1 MKNQM
6 RATKP
11 WLIGMTTF
19 ILLTPSFS
27 TRSLHAVDVPVQ
39 LRVTF
44 IQVGNGDST
53 LIQDGQGYDV
63 LIDGGK
69 EEAGPIVLDTLRQA
83 GVDDLEIVVATHA
96 APDHVGGLINVLHA
110 ENPPVERIYYNGIPR
125 DNETWRKFAQAVED
139 EGLALETV
147 TYPQTFTWGPAT
159 AYILNPDPNI
169 EYIDE
174 DQASI
179 VIMLVYGQVRWLLP
193 ADIDSVVEANLADR
207 GASLQAPILKVP
219 HHGHSTGTSAAF
231 LEAVQPQHAIISVG
245 DNLLGRPDAGVLQR
259 LADSGARLWRTDMH
273 GTVVVTSDGT
283 SYRIFNTRTLLPVLL
298 RFP

>member
-1 MKNQM
+1 MKKQM

-11 WLIGMTTF
+11 WLIGMMIF

-27 TRSLHAVDVPVQ
+27 TRSLHAIDVPVQ

-44 IQVGNGDST
+44 IQVGNGAST

-69 EEAGPIVLDTLRQA
+69 EEAGPKVLDALRQA
-83 GVDDLEIVVATHA
+83 GVDDLEIIVATHA

-110 ENPPVERIYYNGIPR
+110 ENPAVERIYYNGIPR
-125 DNETWRKFAQAVED
+125 DNETWHKFAQAVED

-147 TYPQTFTWGPAT
+147 TYPQTFSWGPAT
-159 AYILNPDPNI
+159 AYILNPDPNF

-179 VIMLVYGQVRWLLP
+179 AIILVYAQMRWLLP
-193 ADIDSVVEANLADR
+193 ADIDSVVEAKLADR

-245 DNLLGRPDAGVLQR
+245 DNLLGRPDADVLQR

-283 SYRIFNTRTLLPVLL
+283 SYRIFNTRSLMPVLL